1 MQTPRTQRLSYGP
14 MRALVVLTLL
24 ASTGCA
30 TILHGTRNEISITST
45 IPGATVVVVG
55 GVVAAAAVKAQ
66 KVTAVRDIALSILGP
81 HLPPE
86 VKAIVEQASA
96 DELLT
101 QLVVLTQ
108 LGAIPPE
115 WSQKAS
121 AGVQKLPPI
130 VVDTVLE
137 KLGIHGVGVTPYK
150 AELKKG
156 GPWAIVTWAPG
167 TRAKLL
173 VVDAHFDWIFLLN
186 ILTAGIGMIVDVV
199 TGAWLYL
206 DPKEFQYTLEPLP
219 EAAPKTEAVSG
230 TVEEYLA
237 DI

>member
-1 MQTPRTQRLSYGP
+1 
-14 MRALVVLTLL
+14 MRVLVLLTLF

-30 TILHGTRNEISITST
+30 TILGGTRQEISINSAT
-45 IPGATVVVVG
+45 PGATVVVVG
-55 GVVAAAAVKAQ
+55 GVVATAAVKAQ
-66 KVTAVRDIALSILGP
+66 KITVVRDLALTILAP

-108 LGAIPPE
+108 IGAIPPE

-121 AGVQKLPPI
+121 AGIEKLPPV
-130 VVDTVLE
+130 VVDTLLE

-150 AELKKG
+150 SELKKG

-173 VVDAHFDWIFLLN
+173 VVDAHFNWICLLN
-186 ILTAGIGMIVDVV
+186 ILTAGLGMIVDVA

-206 DPKEFQYTLEPLP
+206 APTEFQYTLEPLP
-219 EAAPKTEAVSG
+219 AADAKTDASG
-230 TVEEYLA
+230 TVEEHLA